1 VRLLVVDRNAALR
14 HLLAG
19 LFIAAGH
26 EVDTSGDAGEVDAA
40 RHDLVLLDMGVADA
54 AAALSR
60 SRDGGVNVPILAGVS
75 GRDPETRI
83 AALDAGADAV
93 MVKPYAS
100 DELQARVR
108 ALLRRP
114 PTLPRG
120 RLAVGN
126 ISLDAGAQAVRVNGG
141 TVAMTRGE
149 IALLETL
156 MRHAAR
162 PVARESLE
170 AAIHS
175 FSSDLSANAIEAAI
189 SRVRRR
195 LDDAGA
201 RVTISAARGIGYLL
215 SERTA

>member
-1 VRLLVVDRNAALR
+1 MRLLVVDRNAALR

-60 SRDGGVNVPILAGVS
+60 SGVS

-120 RLAVGN
+120 RLSVGN
-126 ISLDAGAQAVRVNGG
+126 ISLDTGAHAVRVDGG

-195 LDDAGA
+195 LDGAGA